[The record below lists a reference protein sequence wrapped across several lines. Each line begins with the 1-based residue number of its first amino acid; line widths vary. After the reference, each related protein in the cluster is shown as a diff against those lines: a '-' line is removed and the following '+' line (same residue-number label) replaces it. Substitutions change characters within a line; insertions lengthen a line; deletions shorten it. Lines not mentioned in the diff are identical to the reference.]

1 MPSTKRQ
8 RQRRERAVGEAVAA
22 ARLGEAARAHP
33 DASLFFVDD
42 AATETASKRARRAAK
57 KKVATASPTESALL
71 RKFEQRR
78 KARPAHAGARAP
90 KAATVRAP
98 PMEDLWGDA
107 ADAGAADEW
116 TAAPADGCAPAT
128 SLRARR
134 RPRRAASAAAAAG
147 GADASGASYNPS
159 KSSHRALLA
168 EAEAIEAARRA
179 AEDAETDWWAER
191 DRRRQVS
198 EGEDEAESD
207 SESASESE
215 SASDDGGETGADGA
229 RPQKSSRSLKKG
241 RAQRNRMKRARLQAF
256 EKRQRDEGK
265 RQRAAFD
272 GLKRLRRELDEREAE
287 AVLLAAWD
295 SSLVRKFA
303 SDHASHTATPT
314 AGSRQGAR
322 EGAAAEGRAADG
334 AAGRRARRRAH
345 RRAAVEQGHAR
356 HGRRRP
362 ARSARRGASPRQTR
376 PAQEAAEAQVSRRA
390 AAESLPRAAH
400 LKLLPPRI

>member
-1 MPSTKRQ
+1 ML
-8 RQRRERAVGEAVAA
+8 RRKLSG
-22 ARLGEAARAHP
+22 
-33 DASLFFVDD
+33 AS
-42 AATETASKRARRAAK
+42 RRALS
-57 KKVATASPTESALL
+57 TAI
-71 RKFEQRR
+71 
-78 KARPAHAGARAP
+78 
-90 KAATVRAP
+90 
-98 PMEDLWGDA
+98 
-107 ADAGAADEW
+107 
-116 TAAPADGCAPAT
+116 
-128 SLRARR
+128 
-134 RPRRAASAAAAAG
+134 RPRRSALYLPGSNARALEKAKSLPCDVLLLDCEDAVAPDNKELARDQIAGALRAGGYGRRELVVRTNSLDTPWGVADLRAAAAA

-191 DRRRQVS
+191 DRRRLVS
-198 EGEDEAESD
+198 EDEDEAESD

-215 SASDDGGETGADGA
+215 SDDGGENGADGA

-345 RRAAVEQGHAR
+345 RRPAVEQGHAR
-356 HGRRRP
+356 HGRRGP
-362 ARSARRGASPRQTR
+362 ARRARRGASPRQTR

-390 AAESLPRAAH
+390 AAESLSRAAH
-400 LKLLPPRI
+400 LKLLPRI

>member
-33 DASLFFVDD
+33 DASLFFMDD

-78 KARPAHAGARAP
+78 KARPTHAGARAP

-116 TAAPADGCAPAT
+116 TAAPVDGCAPAT

-198 EGEDEAESD
+198 EDEDEAESD

-215 SASDDGGETGADGA
+215 SDDGGENGADGA

-287 AVLLAAWD
+287 AVLRG
-295 SSLVRKFA
+295 VRIFSFLGHA
-303 SDHASHTATPT
+303 SSHTATPT

-356 HGRRRP
+356 HGRRGP
-362 ARSARRGASPRQTR
+362 ARRARRGASPRQTR
-376 PAQEAAEAQVSRRA
+376 RAQEAAEAQVSRRA

-400 LKLLPPRI
+400 LKLLPPQI

>member
-191 DRRRQVS
+191 DRRRLVS
-198 EGEDEAESD
+198 EDEDEAESD
-207 SESASESE
+207 SESASASE
-215 SASDDGGETGADGA
+215 SDDGGETGADGA

-287 AVLLAAWD
+287 AVLCGVVLWATHHLTPRPQPQAAAKAREKARPPKAVPRTAPPAVARADELTDALRSNKATRATGVADLHAALAAAHRP
-295 SSLVRKFA
+295 VKRAQPKKQRKLKY
-303 SDHASHTATPT
+303 
-314 AGSRQGAR
+314 RGAR
-322 EGAAAEGRAADG
+322 LLNRYRE
-334 AAGRRARRRAH
+334 
-345 RRAAVEQGHAR
+345 
-356 HGRRRP
+356 RP
-362 ARSARRGASPRQTR
+362 
-376 PAQEAAEAQVSRRA
+376 
-390 AAESLPRAAH
+390 
-400 LKLLPPRI
+400 I

>member
-33 DASLFFVDD
+33 DASLFFMDD

-78 KARPAHAGARAP
+78 KAQPAHAGARAP
-90 KAATVRAP
+90 KAAAAAAP

-116 TAAPADGCAPAT
+116 TAAPVDGCAPAT

-198 EGEDEAESD
+198 EDEDEAESD
-207 SESASESE
+207 SESESA
-215 SASDDGGETGADGA
+215 SASDDDGETGADGA

-272 GLKRLRRELDEREAE
+272 GLKRLRRELDERKAE
-287 AVLLAAWD
+287 AVLGGVVLWATHHLTPRPQPQAAAKAREKARPPKAVPRTAPPAVARADELTDALRSNKATRATGVADLHAALAAAHRPAKRAQPKKQ
-295 SSLVRKFA
+295 RKLKY
-303 SDHASHTATPT
+303 
-314 AGSRQGAR
+314 RGAR
-322 EGAAAEGRAADG
+322 LLNRYRE
-334 AAGRRARRRAH
+334 
-345 RRAAVEQGHAR
+345 
-356 HGRRRP
+356 RP
-362 ARSARRGASPRQTR
+362 
-376 PAQEAAEAQVSRRA
+376 
-390 AAESLPRAAH
+390 
-400 LKLLPPRI
+400 I

>member
-33 DASLFFVDD
+33 DASLFFMDD

-78 KARPAHAGARAP
+78 KARPGHAGARAP

-116 TAAPADGCAPAT
+116 TAAPVDGCAPAT

-198 EGEDEAESD
+198 EDEDEAESD

-215 SASDDGGETGADGA
+215 SDDGGENGADGA
-229 RPQKSSRSLKKG
+229 RPKMSSRSLKKG

-287 AVLLAAWD
+287 AVLCGVVLWATHHLTPRPQPQAAAKAREKARPPKAVPRTAPPAVARADELTDALRSNKATRATGVADLHAALAAAHRPAKRAQPKKQ
-295 SSLVRKFA
+295 RKLKY
-303 SDHASHTATPT
+303 
-314 AGSRQGAR
+314 RGAR
-322 EGAAAEGRAADG
+322 LLNRYRE
-334 AAGRRARRRAH
+334 
-345 RRAAVEQGHAR
+345 
-356 HGRRRP
+356 RP
-362 ARSARRGASPRQTR
+362 
-376 PAQEAAEAQVSRRA
+376 
-390 AAESLPRAAH
+390 
-400 LKLLPPRI
+400 I

>member
-33 DASLFFVDD
+33 DASLFFMDD

-90 KAATVRAP
+90 KAAAATAP

-116 TAAPADGCAPAT
+116 TAAPTDGCAPAT

-198 EGEDEAESD
+198 EDEDEAESD

-215 SASDDGGETGADGA
+215 SDDGGENGADGA
-229 RPQKSSRSLKKG
+229 RPKMSSRSLKKG

-287 AVLLAAWD
+287 AVLCGVVLWATHHLTPRPQPQAAAKAREKARPPKAVPRTAPPAVARADELTDALRSNKATRATGVADLHAALAAAHRPAKRAQPKKQ
-295 SSLVRKFA
+295 RKLKY
-303 SDHASHTATPT
+303 
-314 AGSRQGAR
+314 RGAR
-322 EGAAAEGRAADG
+322 LLNRYRE
-334 AAGRRARRRAH
+334 
-345 RRAAVEQGHAR
+345 
-356 HGRRRP
+356 RP
-362 ARSARRGASPRQTR
+362 
-376 PAQEAAEAQVSRRA
+376 
-390 AAESLPRAAH
+390 
-400 LKLLPPRI
+400 I

>member
-33 DASLFFVDD
+33 DASLFFMDD

-198 EGEDEAESD
+198 EDEDEAESD
-207 SESASESE
+207 SESASASE
-215 SASDDGGETGADGA
+215 SDDDGETGADGA

-287 AVLLAAWD
+287 AVLCGVVLWATHHLTPRPQPQAAAKAREKARPPKAVPRTAPPAVARADELTDALRSNKATRATGVADLHAALAAAHRP
-295 SSLVRKFA
+295 VKRAQPKKQRKLKY
-303 SDHASHTATPT
+303 
-314 AGSRQGAR
+314 RGAR
-322 EGAAAEGRAADG
+322 LLNRYRE
-334 AAGRRARRRAH
+334 
-345 RRAAVEQGHAR
+345 
-356 HGRRRP
+356 RP
-362 ARSARRGASPRQTR
+362 
-376 PAQEAAEAQVSRRA
+376 
-390 AAESLPRAAH
+390 
-400 LKLLPPRI
+400 I

>member
-33 DASLFFVDD
+33 DARLFFMDD

-78 KARPAHAGARAP
+78 KARPAHAGTAAAGARAP
-90 KAATVRAP
+90 KAAAAAAP

-134 RPRRAASAAAAAG
+134 RPWRAASAAAAAG

-198 EGEDEAESD
+198 EDEDEAESD

-215 SASDDGGETGADGA
+215 SDDDGETGADGA

-287 AVLLAAWD
+287 AVLCGVVLWATHHLTPRPQPQAAAKAREKARPPKAVPRTAPPAVARADELTDALRSNKATRATGVADLHAALAAAHRPAKRAQPKKQ
-295 SSLVRKFA
+295 RKLKY
-303 SDHASHTATPT
+303 
-314 AGSRQGAR
+314 RGAR
-322 EGAAAEGRAADG
+322 LLNRYRE
-334 AAGRRARRRAH
+334 
-345 RRAAVEQGHAR
+345 
-356 HGRRRP
+356 RP
-362 ARSARRGASPRQTR
+362 
-376 PAQEAAEAQVSRRA
+376 
-390 AAESLPRAAH
+390 
-400 LKLLPPRI
+400 I

>member
-22 ARLGEAARAHP
+22 ARLGAAARAHP

-90 KAATVRAP
+90 KAAAAAAP

-191 DRRRQVS
+191 DRRRLVS
-198 EGEDEAESD
+198 EDEDEAESD

-215 SASDDGGETGADGA
+215 SDDGGENGADGA

-295 SSLVRKFA
+295 SPCSKIRFRPRI
-303 SDHASHTATPT
+303 SHRDPNR
-314 AGSRQGAR
+314 RQPP
-322 EGAAAEGRAADG
+322 
-334 AAGRRARRRAH
+334 RRARRR
-345 RRAAVEQGHAR
+345 
-356 HGRRRP
+356 GRRRP
-362 ARSARRGASPRQTR
+362 CRGRRRRPSRAPTSSPTRCGRTRPRAPRASRTCTPRSPQRIAPPNAPSPRSSGSSSI
-376 PAQEAAEAQVSRRA
+376 EARGC
-390 AAESLPRAAH
+390 
-400 LKLLPPRI
+400 

>member
-191 DRRRQVS
+191 DRRRLVS
-198 EGEDEAESD
+198 EDEDEAESD
-207 SESASESE
+207 SESESASES
-215 SASDDGGETGADGA
+215 DDDGETGADGA

-287 AVLLAAWD
+287 AVLCGVVLWATHHLTPRPQPQAAAKAREKARPPKAVPRTAPPAVARADELTDALRSNKATRATGVADLHAALAAAHRP
-295 SSLVRKFA
+295 VKRAQPKKQRKLKY
-303 SDHASHTATPT
+303 
-314 AGSRQGAR
+314 RGAR
-322 EGAAAEGRAADG
+322 LLNRYRE
-334 AAGRRARRRAH
+334 
-345 RRAAVEQGHAR
+345 
-356 HGRRRP
+356 RP
-362 ARSARRGASPRQTR
+362 
-376 PAQEAAEAQVSRRA
+376 
-390 AAESLPRAAH
+390 
-400 LKLLPPRI
+400 I

>member
-90 KAATVRAP
+90 KAAAAAAP

-198 EGEDEAESD
+198 EDEDEAESD
-207 SESASESE
+207 SESESASES
-215 SASDDGGETGADGA
+215 DDDGETGADGA

-287 AVLLAAWD
+287 AVLGSVVLWATHHLTPRPQPQAAAKAREKARPPKAVPRTAPPAVARADELTDALRSNKATRATGVADLHAALAAAHRPAKRAQPKKQ
-295 SSLVRKFA
+295 RKLKY
-303 SDHASHTATPT
+303 
-314 AGSRQGAR
+314 RGAR
-322 EGAAAEGRAADG
+322 LLNRYRE
-334 AAGRRARRRAH
+334 
-345 RRAAVEQGHAR
+345 
-356 HGRRRP
+356 RP
-362 ARSARRGASPRQTR
+362 
-376 PAQEAAEAQVSRRA
+376 
-390 AAESLPRAAH
+390 
-400 LKLLPPRI
+400 I

>member
-116 TAAPADGCAPAT
+116 RAAPADGCAPAT

-134 RPRRAASAAAAAG
+134 RPRHGVPSKTRALRGSCCCAG
-147 GADASGASYNPS
+147 AMVAGMPMETATATTTSDGNPS
-159 KSSHRALLA
+159 PRRHYSLA
-168 EAEAIEAARRA
+168 C
-179 AEDAETDWWAER
+179 
-191 DRRRQVS
+191 V
-198 EGEDEAESD
+198 
-207 SESASESE
+207 
-215 SASDDGGETGADGA
+215 
-229 RPQKSSRSLKKG
+229 
-241 RAQRNRMKRARLQAF
+241 N
-256 EKRQRDEGK
+256 
-265 RQRAAFD
+265 
-272 GLKRLRRELDEREAE
+272 
-287 AVLLAAWD
+287 
-295 SSLVRKFA
+295 
-303 SDHASHTATPT
+303 
-314 AGSRQGAR
+314 
-322 EGAAAEGRAADG
+322 
-334 AAGRRARRRAH
+334 
-345 RRAAVEQGHAR
+345 
-356 HGRRRP
+356 
-362 ARSARRGASPRQTR
+362 
-376 PAQEAAEAQVSRRA
+376 
-390 AAESLPRAAH
+390 
-400 LKLLPPRI
+400 

>member
-78 KARPAHAGARAP
+78 RARPAHAGARAP
-90 KAATVRAP
+90 KAAAAAAP

-147 GADASGASYNPS
+147 GADAVSYTHLTLP
-159 KSSHRALLA
+159 
-168 EAEAIEAARRA
+168 
-179 AEDAETDWWAER
+179 T
-191 DRRRQVS
+191 
-198 EGEDEAESD
+198 
-207 SESASESE
+207 
-215 SASDDGGETGADGA
+215 
-229 RPQKSSRSLKKG
+229 
-241 RAQRNRMKRARLQAF
+241 KRI
-256 EKRQRDEGK
+256 
-265 RQRAAFD
+265 
-272 GLKRLRRELDEREAE
+272 
-287 AVLLAAWD
+287 V
-295 SSLVRKFA
+295 
-303 SDHASHTATPT
+303 
-314 AGSRQGAR
+314 
-322 EGAAAEGRAADG
+322 
-334 AAGRRARRRAH
+334 
-345 RRAAVEQGHAR
+345 
-356 HGRRRP
+356 
-362 ARSARRGASPRQTR
+362 
-376 PAQEAAEAQVSRRA
+376 
-390 AAESLPRAAH
+390 
-400 LKLLPPRI
+400 

>member
-33 DASLFFVDD
+33 DASLFFMDD

-191 DRRRQVS
+191 DRRRLVS
-198 EGEDEAESD
+198 EDEDEAESD
-207 SESASESE
+207 SESESASES
-215 SASDDGGETGADGA
+215 DDDGETGADGA

-287 AVLLAAWD
+287 AVLCGVVLWATHHLTPRPQPQAAAKAREKARPPKAVPRTAPPAVARADELTDALRSNKATRATGVADLHAALAAAHRPAKRAQPKKQ
-295 SSLVRKFA
+295 RKLKY
-303 SDHASHTATPT
+303 
-314 AGSRQGAR
+314 RGAR
-322 EGAAAEGRAADG
+322 LLNRYRE
-334 AAGRRARRRAH
+334 
-345 RRAAVEQGHAR
+345 
-356 HGRRRP
+356 RP
-362 ARSARRGASPRQTR
+362 
-376 PAQEAAEAQVSRRA
+376 
-390 AAESLPRAAH
+390 
-400 LKLLPPRI
+400 I

>member
-33 DASLFFVDD
+33 DASLFFMDD

-90 KAATVRAP
+90 KAAAAAAP

-198 EGEDEAESD
+198 EDEDEAESD

-215 SASDDGGETGADGA
+215 SDDGGETGADGA

-287 AVLLAAWD
+287 AVLGSVVLWATHHLTPRPQPQAATKAREKARPPKAVPRTAPPAVARADELTDALRSNKATRATGVADLHAALAAAHRP
-295 SSLVRKFA
+295 VKRAQPKKQRKLKY
-303 SDHASHTATPT
+303 
-314 AGSRQGAR
+314 RGAR
-322 EGAAAEGRAADG
+322 LLNRYRE
-334 AAGRRARRRAH
+334 
-345 RRAAVEQGHAR
+345 
-356 HGRRRP
+356 RP
-362 ARSARRGASPRQTR
+362 
-376 PAQEAAEAQVSRRA
+376 
-390 AAESLPRAAH
+390 
-400 LKLLPPRI
+400 I

>member
-33 DASLFFVDD
+33 DASLFFMDD

-78 KARPAHAGARAP
+78 KARPGHAGARAP

-198 EGEDEAESD
+198 EDEDEAESD
-207 SESASESE
+207 SESESASE
-215 SASDDGGETGADGA
+215 SDDGGETSADGA

-287 AVLLAAWD
+287 AVLCGVVLWATHHLTPRPQPQAAAKAREKARPPKAVPRTAPPAVARADELTDALRSNKATRATGVADLHAALAAAHRP
-295 SSLVRKFA
+295 VKRAQPKKQRKLKY
-303 SDHASHTATPT
+303 
-314 AGSRQGAR
+314 RGAR
-322 EGAAAEGRAADG
+322 LLNRYRE
-334 AAGRRARRRAH
+334 
-345 RRAAVEQGHAR
+345 
-356 HGRRRP
+356 RP
-362 ARSARRGASPRQTR
+362 
-376 PAQEAAEAQVSRRA
+376 
-390 AAESLPRAAH
+390 
-400 LKLLPPRI
+400 I

>member
-90 KAATVRAP
+90 KAAAAAAP

-191 DRRRQVS
+191 DRRRLVS
-198 EGEDEAESD
+198 EDEDQAESD
-207 SESASESE
+207 SESESASES
-215 SASDDGGETGADGA
+215 DDDGETGADGA

-287 AVLLAAWD
+287 AVLGSVVLWATHHLTPRPQPQAAAKAREKARPPKAVPRTAPPAVACADELTDALRSNKATRATGVADLHAALAAAHRPAKRAQPKKQ
-295 SSLVRKFA
+295 RKLKY
-303 SDHASHTATPT
+303 
-314 AGSRQGAR
+314 RGAR
-322 EGAAAEGRAADG
+322 LLNRYRE
-334 AAGRRARRRAH
+334 
-345 RRAAVEQGHAR
+345 
-356 HGRRRP
+356 RP
-362 ARSARRGASPRQTR
+362 
-376 PAQEAAEAQVSRRA
+376 
-390 AAESLPRAAH
+390 
-400 LKLLPPRI
+400 I